1 MEAIP
6 EWKRF
11 YREQARSRTIKS
23 PEAQR
28 LVAEFERS
36 HEALVEQYN
45 IVIWLCNRMLVAEA
59 RTLNDLDHLLAEER
73 ATSSRAHSER
83 RVWP

>member
-1 MEAIP
+1 MGGNTK

-11 YREQARSRTIKS
+11 YREQARIANYRKS

-28 LVAEFERS
+28 LVAKFERS

-45 IVIWLCNRMLVAEA
+45 TVISLCSRMLAAEA
-59 RTLNDLDHLLAEER
+59 RTLNDLDHLLAESKR
-73 ATSSRAHSER
+73 ATSPRAY
-83 RVWP
+83 